1 MLGTLLTVLAAAE
14 SAAESEPSKTAF
26 YIIGPIAAVWAVVVS
41 VMGFTRPD
49 FPGSES
55 ARRAVMGI
63 TVLVVLGA
71 MSTAVIT
78 S

>member
-1 MLGTLLTVLAAAE
+1 MLGTVLTVLAAAE
-14 SAAESEPSKTAF
+14 SAAKEEPSKTAF

-41 VMGFTRPD
+41 FLGFTRPD
-49 FPGSES
+49 FPGSEG
-55 ARRAVMGI
+55 ARRAVMAI